1 MVKPKKVQ
9 RHRTMI
15 SMTMDPEVLRS
26 LRDHVT
32 AEQIT
37 LSGFIEDLVIA
48 ALEREKR

>member
-1 MVKPKKVQ
+1 VVKPKKVQ

-26 LRDHVT
+26 LRDHVA

-48 ALEREKR
+48 ALKREKR

>member
-1 MVKPKKVQ
+1 VIQPKKVQ

-15 SMTMDPEVLRS
+15 SMTMDPEVLRN
-26 LRDHVT
+26 LREHVT

-48 ALEREKR
+48 ALREKS